1 MQFLDK
7 LYQSRKVNES
17 LEDSNFNNDN
27 GGDEDEQIQ
36 PGLQETEEVVGLNQ
50 KCKNPASS
58 GRKRRRPDDVELKML
73 KALEEPKPNAHMS
86 FFQGLLPHL
95 APRSGR
101 PRKTTE
107 RRDRKLVKISRNRR
121 ASVSD
126 LLSLMKKE
134 DPSYD
139 IGTASVSNRLREKE
153 KCLPSCVAPAVQQGG
168 DSVMV
173 WGCITS
179 EGPGKATLESQATLL
194 MLGRHSKGRA
204 SRARLV
210 RIALAGRTHHE
221 TYQYFSITGKGSY
234 PISGVSL

>member
-1 MQFLDK
+1 MKVVPFFK
-7 LYQSRKVNES
+7 LLGVDALGK
-17 LEDSNFNNDN
+17 
-27 GGDEDEQIQ
+27 
-36 PGLQETEEVVGLNQ
+36 LQNAETV
-50 KCKNPASS
+50 S
-58 GRKRRRPDDVELKML
+58 
-73 KALEEPKPNAHMS
+73 
-86 FFQGLLPHL
+86 
-95 APRSGR
+95 
-101 PRKTTE
+101 
-107 RRDRKLVKISRNRR
+107 
-121 ASVSD
+121 SVSD

-139 IGTASVSNRLREKE
+139 IGTASVSNRLREKGMQSLFAIRRPLLNHLAQKRLKIWCKERRE